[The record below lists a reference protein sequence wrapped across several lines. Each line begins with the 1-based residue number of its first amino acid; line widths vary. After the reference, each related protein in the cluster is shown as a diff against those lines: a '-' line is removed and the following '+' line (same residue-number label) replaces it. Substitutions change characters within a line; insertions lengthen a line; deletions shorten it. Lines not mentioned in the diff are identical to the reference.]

1 MSVGFT
7 GTQRGMSPPQRQA
20 LKSVLLQYSARYN
33 KFHHG
38 MCVGAADQAAEE
50 AYTQGF
56 YIVGHPGHDPWGSS
70 KRGSFNH
77 NHDTWPAEDY
87 IKRNHII
94 VDCSQLLVATPKEY
108 AEVLQS
114 GTWATIRYA

>member
-77 NHDTWPAEDY
+77 NHDDVIPLDVVLSGP
-87 IKRNHII
+87 RI
-94 VDCSQLLVATPKEY
+94 VDCSQYLVANPNAY
-108 AEVLQS
+108 DEVLQS
-114 GTWATIRYA
+114 RSWATRR